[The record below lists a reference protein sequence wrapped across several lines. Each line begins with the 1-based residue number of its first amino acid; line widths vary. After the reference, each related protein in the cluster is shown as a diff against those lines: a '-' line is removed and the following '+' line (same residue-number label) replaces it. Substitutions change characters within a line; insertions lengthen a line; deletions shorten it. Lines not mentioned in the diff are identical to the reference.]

1 MSLSLSEIVIV
12 FFVFSVLGWIMEVTL
27 KLIELG
33 RFVNRGFLIGPYCPI
48 YGFGVVFIILIIG
61 DGLNIQHGIAPTFF
75 SGCVICGMLEYIVSY
90 AMEKRYHARWWD
102 YTNKP
107 MNIHGRVWIG
117 NIILFGLASVVI
129 LHILY
134 PWIRFGLDRIP
145 EIAKWILSILIIVEM
160 SIDCIVSRMAMHVI
174 RDEIDGTALDD
185 SEEISTKI
193 HKALKNG
200 SITVSRLEKAYPTM
214 RISPD
219 ILKQKLKEYEEK
231 TRKALQELEDK
242 KAEVF
247 FSVSQK
253 AGELG
258 DKMAEIDK
266 DDILSYLDEK
276 KENILNR
283 MKEGDSHDS

>member
-61 DGLNIQHGIAPTFF
+61 DGLNMQHGIASTFF
-75 SGCVICGMLEYIVSY
+75 CGCVICGTLEYIVSY

-117 NIILFGLASVVI
+117 NIILFGLASVFI
-129 LHILY
+129 LLILY
-134 PWIRFGLDRIP
+134 PWIRFALDRIP
-145 EIAKWILSILIIVEM
+145 EIAKWILSVLIIIEM

-242 KAEVF
+242 KVEVF

-253 AGELG
+253 ASELG

-266 DDILSYLDEK
+266 DDILSYLDER